1 MKIDKY
7 RDMALR
13 NPIGCTWWKW
23 LGNGADKDDQPGWR
37 ACARRLRSAGVLKY
51 YGMSYDSDLGM
62 YLKLTKELLPVMVWD
77 IGMDSWWKLEGV
89 PREVAQ
95 GDIRGVDMSVL
106 RDDVVNLRG
115 TWKSMYD
122 GDCYRYSISTSNSN
136 GMLGAIPVE
145 CSVLD
150 EFLESVRPKL
160 KIR

>member
-23 LGNGADKDDQPGWR
+23 LSSGADMDDQPGWQ
-37 ACARRLRSAGVLKY
+37 ACARRLRNAGVLKY

-77 IGMDSWWKLEGV
+77 IGMDSWWRLEGV
-89 PREVAQ
+89 PQEVAQ
-95 GDIRGVDMSVL
+95 GDIRGVNMEVL
-106 RDDVVNLRG
+106 RTDVINLRG
-115 TWKSMYD
+115 TWKSMY
-122 GDCYRYSISTSNSN
+122 GDCCRYSSSNSS

>member
-1 MKIDKY
+1 
-7 RDMALR
+7 
-13 NPIGCTWWKW
+13 
-23 LGNGADKDDQPGWR
+23 
-37 ACARRLRSAGVLKY
+37 
-51 YGMSYDSDLGM
+51 
-62 YLKLTKELLPVMVWD
+62 MVWD

-106 RDDVVNLRG
+106 RDDVINLRS

-122 GDCYRYSISTSNSN
+122 GDCYRYSTSNSN

>member
-1 MKIDKY
+1 
-7 RDMALR
+7 
-13 NPIGCTWWKW
+13 
-23 LGNGADKDDQPGWR
+23 
-37 ACARRLRSAGVLKY
+37 
-51 YGMSYDSDLGM
+51 
-62 YLKLTKELLPVMVWD
+62 MVWD

-95 GDIRGVDMSVL
+95 GDIRGVDLEVL
-106 RDDVVNLRG
+106 RTDVINLRG
-115 TWKSMYD
+115 TWKSMYNGD
-122 GDCYRYSISTSNSN
+122 GGSCYRYSSNGSNSN